1 LISYVVDPYPA
12 ELDEENTI
20 RVRRDELQSLKE
32 YSARVGG
39 LVEDNARL
47 TDELERHKETSVRID
62 TLEKENRRL
71 SKDLKEALQRQQQAI
86 NTPGGFNNVGS
97 SRNTTPAPSDAGS
110 EARVEFDESK
120 PVSKDTYRKLVVKH
134 NKMFEDYAKLK
145 AARATLEQRLRK
157 EKEKTEKW
165 AKYCDGRDK
174 ATAKKDDKIKR
185 LEEEIQRLR
194 ARPSYAGDQLGI
206 LEVERPSP
214 SRPDTEKETK
224 AQPMTR
230 SDTKAGYGQLQLQV
244 AASDPMKASREKN
257 PESSKHVNPNQNGPL
272 DRIIERVDQ
281 GELEESDS
289 LELPNLLNVIQA
301 SVEDTQ
307 FELLEPHHSSSTD
320 ENTDPISPNTT
331 RVQDDAIKEE
341 VSENA
346 ASSPYT
352 PVFISSR
359 SVKKRKASREIMD
372 PINASKVKI
381 EMLSSS
387 PVGLAALRYINANES
402 IDLDEIGEKV
412 DTPKKQRRLLQL
424 SALLGRTPR
433 GVSSARP
440 SLRRNGS
447 QSQDHS
453 HPADSEPLQNIPV
466 QRTRASRIGSALQPR
481 SSNQQILPRTSHNR
495 APKRRRI
502 ASGKAIGDLI
512 EDGEISEASEKS
524 ARRLA
529 SDGILD
535 DLLAKPSPPKHVLS
549 PVQLGVSRN
558 SPMPRNATAWKSGLA
573 RQVENSGRIEHE
585 GAVSAPGKST
595 DLQRPSSS
603 RGLNPRS
610 VSPSRPSSAT
620 LRGSAELS
628 RPTSKGSSGGS
639 VQPAGPSSKD
649 ARNRTSQFSRPSSKQ
664 GPKVS
669 THFSRPSSRNSL
681 DGSGEPAPPSSRGA
695 PRQSIELSK
704 QSSARKRQPRTN
716 EMTADDC
723 EMDPDQEQL
732 RIRPVHKLKLQDFK
746 VNPNYNQ
753 GYNYAFHEVVRNKD
767 DRRCLQGCTKP
778 ECCGKQFRALAFM
791 SRNACI
797 QLTESQEDA
806 DQGLLEE
813 FLGDNA
819 YKLRNMSKAERE
831 EVLLQAKTRELAN
844 KYGRHRHAYERQ
856 ASPPG
861 FWRTDFPTTQEDRQD
876 REKEKAAERDE
887 VEKRY
892 QEAMRP
898 GGAYMF
904 RDE

>member
-1 LISYVVDPYPA
+1 MTSSVIEPYPA

-32 YSARVGG
+32 DSARVDG

-47 TDELERHKETSVRID
+47 TDELERHKQTSLRID
-62 TLEKENRRL
+62 TLERENRRL
-71 SKDLKEALQRQQQAI
+71 SKDLKEALPRQQQTI

-97 SRNTTPAPSDAGS
+97 SRNTTPASSDAGS
-110 EARVEFDESK
+110 EARAEFDESK
-120 PVSKDTYRKLVVKH
+120 PVSKDIYRKLVAKH
-134 NKMFEDYAKLK
+134 NKMFEDYAELK

-157 EKEKTEKW
+157 EKQKTEKW
-165 AKYCDGRDK
+165 AKYCDGQDK
-174 ATAKKDDKIKR
+174 ATAKKDAKIKR
-185 LEEEIQRLR
+185 LGEEIQRLR
-194 ARPSYAGDQLGI
+194 ARPSYGGDQLGI
-206 LEVERPSP
+206 LEVERPSL
-214 SRPDTEKETK
+214 SRPDTEEETT
-224 AQPMTR
+224 AQPMTC
-230 SDTKAGYGQLQLQV
+230 SDTKAGYRQLHLQL
-244 AASDPMKASREKN
+244 AAFSPIKASREKN
-257 PESSKHVNPNQNGPL
+257 PESSKQVNPSQNGPL

-289 LELPNLLNVIQA
+289 LELPNLLVDIQA

-307 FELLEPHHSSSTD
+307 FELFEPHHSSSTD
-320 ENTDPISPNTT
+320 ENTDPISPNT

-346 ASSPYT
+346 ASSLYT

-359 SVKKRKASREIMD
+359 SVKKRKASGKIMD
-372 PINASKVKI
+372 PTHASKVKI

-412 DTPKKQRRLLQL
+412 DTPKKQRHLLEL
-424 SALLGRTPR
+424 SALLGRTSR

-447 QSQDHS
+447 QSQDHN
-453 HPADSEPLQNIPV
+453 HPALSQNIPV
-466 QRTRASRIGSALQPR
+466 PKSRVSRTGSALQPR

-502 ASGKAIGDLI
+502 ASDKAIGDLI

-549 PVQLGVSRN
+549 PVQLGISRN
-558 SPMPRNATAWKSGLA
+558 SPMLQNATVWKSGLA
-573 RQVENSGRIEHE
+573 RQAENSGRIEHG
-585 GAVSAPGKST
+585 GAISALEKST
-595 DLQRPSSS
+595 DLQRRSSP

-610 VSPSRPSSAT
+610 VGRSRPSSAT

-628 RPTSKGSSGGS
+628 RPTSKGSSRGS
-639 VQPAGPSSKD
+639 AQPAGSSSKD
-649 ARNRTSQFSRPSSKQ
+649 ARNGTRQFSRPSSKQ

-669 THFSRPSSRNSL
+669 TNFSRPSSRDSL
-681 DGSGEPAPPSSRGA
+681 DGSEEPAPPSSRVA
-695 PRQSIELSK
+695 PRESIELSK
-704 QSSARKRQPRTN
+704 QSSARKRRPRVN
-716 EMTADDC
+716 EMTTDNWK
-723 EMDPDQEQL
+723 MDPGQEPL

-791 SRNACI
+791 SRNTGI
-797 QLTESQEDA
+797 PLTESQEAA
-806 DQGLLEE
+806 DQELLEE

-819 YKLRNMSKAERE
+819 YKLRNMSKAERG

-876 REKEKAAERDE
+876 REKAMAAERDE

-892 QEAMRP
+892 QQAMRP
-898 GGAYMF
+898 GGAYLF